1 MSAAASRCLRLLAA
15 GALAAI
21 AVVPLAGAQ
30 SSRSAKPAA
39 RRDTVLVRIGAET
52 ITPATVQRRL
62 DELPEGTRAN
72 FASPEGKQRLLE
84 RLVEER
90 VWYQTA
96 VKLGV
101 ADRAEIKRQLDQ
113 QRRDLYV
120 RTAVNE
126 VMAAKPAASDE
137 QARAFYDA
145 HEDEYKTPATVAISH
160 IQVKTEAEGKRI
172 LAQAKRGGDWRKL
185 VTQYSAD
192 TLTKKNGGALG
203 AVTLDGVF
211 ATLGAQPAIAESA
224 FAHVDG
230 DIIGPYKTE
239 KGWHVVRVEQKR
251 EAGMRTFDQMRPAIL
266 RQLNTDQSQTYYAEQ
281 LEKARKALGV
291 KPDSAAIRSFVS
303 QRRTA
308 RELFNAAQLA
318 GPAASRIDAYR
329 KLIQEYP
336 DSDVSPQAQFMIG
349 FIQSEELKNYEG
361 ADAAF
366 RELLAKYP
374 KSELA
379 SSAQWMIEH
388 MRTEDA
394 PEFMNLETDSA
405 ASAAPKTAG
414 SKTGKP

>member
-1 MSAAASRCLRLLAA
+1 MKAAASRSLL
-15 GALAAI
+15 AI
-21 AVVPLAGAQ
+21 AVLAAVVLVPASHAQ
-30 SSRSAKPAA
+30 SSSKAKTAV
-39 RRDTVLVRIGAET
+39 RRDTVLVRIGTET

-72 FASPEGKQRLLE
+72 FATPEGKQRLLE

-96 VKLGV
+96 VKLGLPER
-101 ADRAEIKRQLDQ
+101 ADIKRQIDQ

-126 VMAAKPAASDE
+126 VMGSKPAATDE
-137 QARAFYDA
+137 QARAFYDS
-145 HEDEYKTPATVAISH
+145 HVDEYKTPATVAISH
-160 IQVKTEAEGKRI
+160 IQVKTEPEGKRI
-172 LAQAKRGGDWRKL
+172 LALAKRGVDWRKL

-203 AVTLDGVF
+203 SVTLDGVF

-224 FAHVDG
+224 FKHVDG
-230 DIIGPYKTE
+230 DLIGPYKTE

-266 RQLNTDQSQTYYAEQ
+266 RQLNTDQSQAYYAEQ
-281 LEKARKALGV
+281 LEKARKTLGV
-291 KPDSAAIRSFVS
+291 RADSTAIKSFVS
-303 QRRTA
+303 QKRTA
-308 RELFNAAQLA
+308 REMFNAAQLA

-329 KLIQEYP
+329 ALIQEYP
-336 DSDVSPQAQFMIG
+336 NSDVSPQAQFMIG

-361 ADAAF
+361 AEAAF

-379 SSAQWMIEH
+379 TSAQWMVDH

-394 PEFMNLETDSA
+394 PEFMNLETDSE
-405 ASAAPKTAG
+405 SATEPKAAG